1 MDKRKRVVRL
11 YRDIEKYI
19 EQESLPISAKK
30 FLLNK
35 YYLTVKNLRLSK
47 NTIKD
52 INYSIFKQIKNRFS
66 ERIKNSF
73 ISKLSITHILS
84 LPSEEVVCLE
94 NPFPIRNA
102 KMLFLSDKIVLPE
115 KSETKSQL
123 FFSFTKEIPES
134 RFKSISFYPF
144 SRKKLISTSMQ
155 STIFDVIKE
164 EDFHIRVNP
173 KFFDCI
179 FLEAYLSSSSESD
192 TIVLRNIN
200 TLLKDNGILYLL
212 TRSNFL
218 SSNSNKK
225 VKKKLYSLFSISSV
239 TVESKN
245 FSILTLKKKESPQE
259 SNVSIINKKQNST
272 AVIPGKRLTAN
283 NLLNF
288 RENIT
293 EERYNLIKKIE
304 EQGTHLSGKLFNF
317 FLGMFRAPGKK
328 LNIDYLRKNNHYKPL
343 ITSKD
348 ICPFEQPQNSN
359 WILLEKDKF
368 FTIPPRE
375 LFTEKKIVLRYLS
388 VRPVFAIDTSGMY
401 FLSDIAAIIPSSE
414 NIDLE
419 YAVAYF
425 NSSIIRFYYDHLF
438 PHHTKFLKKNFH
450 QIPFI
455 LPGKNIQKIIKD
467 CVSELRHMQTS
478 LPIKKM
484 ENGKLTEPI
493 ERKLDGYLYQLF
505 KINQEERK
513 IIERYLSP

>member
-19 EQESLPISAKK
+19 KQESLPLSAKK

-35 YYLTVKNLRLSK
+35 YYLASKKLRLSK

-52 INYSIFKQIKNRFS
+52 IDYSVFRQIKNRFS

-73 ISKLSITHILS
+73 ISTLSITHILT
-84 LPSEEVVCLE
+84 LPSENVVYFE
-94 NPFPIRNA
+94 DPFSIRNA
-102 KMLFLSDKIVLPE
+102 KMLFLSDKITLPE

-134 RFKSISFYPF
+134 PFKSISFYPF
-144 SRKKLISTSMQ
+144 SRKELISTSMQ
-155 STIFDVIKE
+155 STIFDAIKE
-164 EDFHIRVNP
+164 EDFNIRVNP

-179 FLEAYLSSSSESD
+179 FFEAYLSSSPETD
-192 TIVLRNIN
+192 TTVLRNIN
-200 TLLKDNGILYLL
+200 TLLKDNGTLYLL

-225 VKKKLYSLFSISSV
+225 IKKELYSLFSISSV

-245 FSILTLKKKESPQE
+245 FSILTLKKKDFPQE
-259 SNVSIINKKQNST
+259 SNISIINKKQDSS
-272 AVIPGKRLTAN
+272 AVIPRKRLIAN

-288 RENIT
+288 REDIT

-304 EQGTHLSGKLFNF
+304 EQSTHLSGELFNF

-328 LNIDYLRKNNHYKPL
+328 LNIDSLRKNNHYKPL

-348 ICPFEQPQNSN
+348 ITPFEQPQNSN

-368 FTIPPRE
+368 FTIPPQE
-375 LFTEKKIVLRYLS
+375 LFTGKKIVLRYLS
-388 VRPVFAIDTSGMY
+388 VKPVFAIDRSGMY
-401 FLSDIAAIIPSSE
+401 FLSDIAAIKPSSE
-414 NIDLE
+414 ELDIE

-425 NSSIIRFYYDHLF
+425 NSKVIRFYYDHLF
-438 PHHTKFLKKNFH
+438 PHHTKFLKKNFN

-455 LPGKNIQKIIKD
+455 LPGKNIQKIIRE
-467 CVSELRHMQTS
+467 CVSELGHMQTS
-478 LPIKKM
+478 LPIKKL
-484 ENGKLTEPI
+484 ENGKLTESI
-493 ERKLDGYLYQLF
+493 ERKLEGYLYQLF
-505 KINQEERK
+505 KLNQEERK
-513 IIERYLSP
+513 IIERYLS